1 MHSDFVVIGTFDLV
15 ADAELLK
22 LKLESEGIPVLLKD
36 ANILQAEPF
45 IAAAIGGVKVMVPRA
60 FESAAREIYGAVR
73 AYALDKTGKPV
84 VCPNCKAARS
94 ERYQSRSHLGY
105 RLFPFLEPVKYK
117 CLNCGMITR
126 GKT

>member
-1 MHSDFVVIGTFDLV
+1 MRSDFVVIGAFDYL

-22 LKLESEGIPVLLKD
+22 LKLESEGIPVMLKD
-36 ANILQAEPF
+36 ASILQAEPF
-45 IAAAIGGVKVMVPRA
+45 IASAVGGVKVMVPKVY
-60 FESAAREIYGAVR
+60 EPTAREIYGEVR
-73 AYALDKTGKPV
+73 AYATDKNGNPV

-94 ERYQSRSHLGY
+94 ERYYSRDHIGY

-126 GKT
+126 RKP